1 MKYPYFPWILVVF
14 HHVVAFSYWCCAYE
28 KSTTPIRVLN
38 GPVYI
43 ECKLLKYF
51 VTSVAEVA
59 AGLFHCYHTAAQIKN
74 MLVTLGHQQSVT
86 PSKTDNLTLAGFV
99 NDTLKKNCG
108 KA

>member
-1 MKYPYFPWILVVF
+1 M
-14 HHVVAFSYWCCAYE
+14 
-28 KSTTPIRVLN
+28 
-38 GPVYI
+38 
-43 ECKLLKYF
+43 
-51 VTSVAEVA
+51 AEVA